1 MKMQNAPSPLA
12 GLKVLD
18 LSQIMAGPY
27 CTMVLADL
35 GAEVIKV
42 EKAGKGDDSREMGP
56 YVNEESA
63 SFAHINRNKKGI
75 VINLK
80 DPQGREVLYDLAR
93 WADVVVENF
102 LVGVT
107 KSLGVDYETLS
118 RINPRLVYCSIS
130 GFGQTGPY
138 AHKGGFDLVAQ
149 GMTGMMSMTGETG
162 GRPLKAGIAIYD
174 IGAGITA
181 VYAILAARIHQMN
194 TGEGQH
200 IDISLAECG
209 LPWFIWEAAAYFT
222 TGIVPTATGSRHRV
236 SAPYQ
241 AFRTGSGYIVIGAAN
256 QRSWERLCNGV
267 LGRPDLIQDPRFATN
282 SSRLAHVEEL
292 EVLLEEMFAKADA
305 ATWIAR
311 CEESGVPCGPIND
324 FGQALEDPH
333 FLARGMVQ
341 EVEHPVLGRMK
352 MLGIPTKFSRTPG
365 SVDTAAPTLGQ
376 HTDEVL
382 RGLGMAPE
390 RIMGLRSTG
399 VVQ

>member
-1 MKMQNAPSPLA
+1 MTNKAASPLA

-56 YVNEESA
+56 YVNGESA
-63 SFAHINRNKKGI
+63 SFAHINRNKKGM

-80 DPQGREVLYDLAR
+80 DPEGREVLHELAR

-102 LVGVT
+102 RVGVT
-107 KSLGVDYETLS
+107 RSLGVDYETLS
-118 RINPRLVYCSIS
+118 AINPRLIYCSIS

-149 GMTGMMSMTGETG
+149 GMTGMMSMTGEAG
-162 GRPLKAGIAIYD
+162 GRPLKAGMAVYD

-200 IDISLAECG
+200 VDISLAECG

-222 TGIVPTATGSRHRV
+222 NGTVPRATGSRHRV

-241 AFRTGSGYIVIGAAN
+241 AFRTGDGYIVIGAAN
-256 QRSWERLCNGV
+256 QRSWERLCIEV
-267 LGRPDLIQDPRFATN
+267 LDRPDLIQDPRFATN
-282 SSRLAHVEEL
+282 SLRLSNVDAL
-292 EVLLEEMFAKADA
+292 EALLEEEFAKADA
-305 ATWIAR
+305 GTWISR
-311 CEESGVPCGPIND
+311 CEQAGVPCGPIND
-324 FGQALEDPH
+324 FAQALADPH
-333 FLARGMVQ
+333 FIARGMIEEVQ
-341 EVEHPVLGRMK
+341 HPAFGRMK

-365 SVDTAAPTLGQ
+365 KVVSAAPTFGQ
-376 HTDEVL
+376 DTDQVL
-382 RGLGMAPE
+382 RGLGIAEE
-390 RIMGLRSTG
+390 RISHLRATG
-399 VVQ
+399 AVQ

>member
-1 MKMQNAPSPLA
+1 MMKKGGAPLA

-56 YVNEESA
+56 YVNGESA

-80 DPQGREVLYDLAR
+80 DPEGRDVLHELAR

-102 LVGVT
+102 RVGVT
-107 KSLGVDYETLS
+107 KSLRVDYETLS
-118 RINPRLVYCSIS
+118 AINPRLIYCSIS
-130 GFGQTGPY
+130 GYGQTGPY

-149 GMTGMMSMTGETG
+149 GITGMMSMTGEPG
-162 GRPLKAGIAIYD
+162 GRPLKAGMAVYD

-200 IDISLAECG
+200 LDISLAECG

-222 TGIVPTATGSRHRV
+222 DGTIPKATGSRHRV

-241 AFRTGSGYIVIGAAN
+241 AFRTGNGYIVIGAAN
-256 QRSWERLCNGV
+256 QRSWERLCTDV
-267 LGRPDLIQDPRFATN
+267 IGRPELIGEARFATN
-282 SSRLAHVEEL
+282 SKRLAHVDEL
-292 EVLLEEMFAKADA
+292 EALLEEEFAKADA

-311 CEESGVPCGPIND
+311 CEQAGVPCGPINN
-324 FGQALEDPH
+324 FAQALEDPH
-333 FLARGMVQ
+333 FKARGMVE
-341 EVEHPVLGRMK
+341 EVDHPAFGRMK
-352 MLGIPTKFSRTPG
+352 MLGLPTKFSRTPG
-365 SVDTAAPTLGQ
+365 KVVTAAPTFGQ
-376 HTDEVL
+376 HTDDVL
-382 RGLGMAPE
+382 RGLGLSAE
-390 RIMGLRSTG
+390 RIAQLRSTG
-399 VVQ
+399 AVQ